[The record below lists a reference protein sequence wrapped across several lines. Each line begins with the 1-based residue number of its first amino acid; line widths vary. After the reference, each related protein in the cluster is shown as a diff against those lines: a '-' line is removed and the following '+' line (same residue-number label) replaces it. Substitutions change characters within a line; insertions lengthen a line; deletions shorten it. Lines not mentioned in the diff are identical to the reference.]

1 MNELLSQFCNCSQDR
16 GAAVLHPGLY
26 PGGLAHPPQ
35 GLRALRGRL
44 HPDRR
49 LLPLLA
55 LLGQDHRNCGMSC

>member
-1 MNELLSQFCNCSQDR
+1 MNFLVNFVTSVYQDR
-16 GAAVLHPGLY
+16 GVAVLHPGLY